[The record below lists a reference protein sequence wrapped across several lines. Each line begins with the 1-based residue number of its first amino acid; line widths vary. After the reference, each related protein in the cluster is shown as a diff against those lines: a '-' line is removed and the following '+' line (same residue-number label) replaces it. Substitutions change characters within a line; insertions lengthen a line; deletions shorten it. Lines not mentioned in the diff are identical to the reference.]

1 MMTSA
6 HSNNFYHLLTLTE
19 YNDFF
24 LRRVALVIAEVN
36 ASAHLTELC
45 ECESMR
51 KLINRYQLT
60 LVHAVSDHELNEI
73 CTLGVEIINKVR
85 NYVLE
90 TDVDYHRFINRRECA

>member
-6 HSNNFYHLLTLTE
+6 NSNNFYRLLTLTE

-24 LRRVALVIAEVN
+24 LRRVN
-36 ASAHLTELC
+36 ASAQLTELC
-45 ECESMR
+45 ECEYMR
-51 KLINRYQLT
+51 KLINRYQLA

-73 CTLGVEIINKVR
+73 CTHGVEIINKVR